1 MRPGKARRSVRF
13 ALAASAAAA
22 ALAGCFGSGGIDP
35 PGHRFFYP
43 TGLALSPGGRY
54 LLVANS
60 NFDLRYNSGT
70 VDVIDLAVVDAEI
83 ESCLGRCRGPRD
95 EAQFFAGYD
104 PAAPTLDERN
114 ESAGRHTVIIGSQV
128 TDLAIAPDGRRAYAA
143 VRGNASL
150 TWFDLDED
158 AASGARV
165 LSCFGDPS
173 PGLRRCD
180 GGHEVIRNG
189 DLWLPTEPYALL
201 VDRDWVFTGHVDSG
215 DVAVFDVREGGDP
228 SLVRVLDVFPEGVN
242 GFARQPRL
250 DDPGTPRDESQDPAW
265 YWLVSRYSTRLYPF
279 LMSMESRQAGEGP
292 AVSTGPSIAVDSND
306 PGTDSRSLAFSPDG
320 TRAFVANREPP
331 SVVVLDT
338 TLREDGSVD
347 GSTLATLDL
356 GGGPS
361 RLVMLPLADGEYV
374 VLVVCFDAE
383 EVFVI
388 DPDLLA
394 VVDVFRTGM
403 GPHAIVPDP
412 ARGRAYLGNF
422 GESTVWVLD
431 FTPGGADFAR
441 TVLEIGTPEPPTSH
455 E

>member
-13 ALAASAAAA
+13 ALAAFAAVV

-35 PGHRFFYP
+35 PADRFFFP
-43 TGLALSPGGRY
+43 TGLALAAGGKY

-70 VDVIDLAVVDAEI
+70 VDVVDLALVDAQI
-83 ESCLGRCRGPRD
+83 DGCLGRCRGARD
-95 EAQFFAGYD
+95 EKDFLVAD
-104 PAAPTLDERN
+104 
-114 ESAGRHTVIIGSQV
+114 STVIIGSQV
-128 TDLAIAPDGRRAYAA
+128 TDLAVAPDGSRAYAS

-158 AASGARV
+158 AAPGTRV
-165 LSCFGDPS
+165 LSCFDDPS
-173 PGLRRCD
+173 PGARRCD

-215 DVAVFDVREGGDP
+215 DVAVFDVREGRDP
-228 SLVRVLDVFPEGVN
+228 GLVRVLDVFPEGVN

-250 DDPGTPRDESQDPAW
+250 DDPETPEDESGTAW
-265 YWLVSRYSTRLYPF
+265 YWLVSRYSSRLYPF

-292 AVSTGPSIAVDSND
+292 AVSTGPSIGVGSND
-306 PGTDSRSLAFSPDG
+306 PGADCRSLAFSPDG

-338 TLREDGSVD
+338 TLRDDGSVD

-356 GGGPS
+356 GSGPS
-361 RLVMLPLADGEYV
+361 RLVMLPLADGGYV

-394 VVDVFRTGM
+394 VVDVFRAGM

-412 ARGRAYLGNF
+412 ARGRAYLANF
-422 GESTVWVLD
+422 GDSTVWVLD

-441 TVLEIGTPEPPTSH
+441 TVLEIGTPEPPSSH
-455 E
+455 D